1 MKDLLNDLKYTM
13 ILLLCQISGMLF
25 VHYQVDA
32 VWFGVSGILLGV
44 LGTLM
49 KNKKI

>member
-1 MKDLLNDLKYTM
+1 MKDLLNDLKYTI
-13 ILLLCQISGMLF
+13 ILILCQISGMLL
-25 VHYQVDA
+25 VYYQADA
-32 VWFGVSGILLGV
+32 VWFIVSGILLGV

>member
-1 MKDLLNDLKYTM
+1 MKDLLNELKYTV
-13 ILLLCQISGMLF
+13 ILISCQISGMLL
-25 VHYQVDA
+25 VHYQVDS
-32 VWFGVSGILLGV
+32 VWFIVSGILLGV